1 MIARPTHSSG
11 DTGGSKRYDEYG
23 EILRALFE
31 RLSKPL
37 AFAAYYG

>member
-1 MIARPTHSSG
+1 MMSMV
-11 DTGGSKRYDEYG
+11 

-37 AFAAYYG
+37 AFAAYYGESLSSR